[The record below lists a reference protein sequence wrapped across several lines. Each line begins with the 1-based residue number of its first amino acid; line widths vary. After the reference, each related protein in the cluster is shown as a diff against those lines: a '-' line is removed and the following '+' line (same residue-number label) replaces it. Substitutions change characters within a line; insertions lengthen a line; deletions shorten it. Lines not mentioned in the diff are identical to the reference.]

1 MTLSSLIAD
10 YGYVAVFIG
19 TFLEGETVLLLAG
32 FAAHRG
38 LLRLPDVMVIAF
50 VASTLGDQAFYWIG
64 RRYGAPLFERFPG
77 LGRQVP
83 RVKELLDRYHAPLI
97 LSIRFLYGLRM
108 AGPVAMGALH
118 VPALRFAML
127 NMAGAAIWAVL
138 VAWLGYQ
145 FGNLLELFFQD
156 LKRVEELVLA
166 AIVLGG
172 FAWWL
177 ARRIRSRSRRTESK

>member
-1 MTLSSLIAD
+1 MTLTSLIAD

-19 TFLEGETVLLLAG
+19 TCLEGETVLLLAG

-38 LLRLPDVMVIAF
+38 LLRLPDVMAIAF
-50 VASTLGDQAFYWIG
+50 VASTLGDQCFYWIG
-64 RRYGAPLFERFPG
+64 RRYGEPLFARFPA

-83 RVKELLDRYHAPLI
+83 RIRDLLARYHAPLI

-108 AGPVAMGALH
+108 AGPMAMGALH
-118 VPALRFAML
+118 VPALRFAVL
-127 NMAGAAIWAVL
+127 NMAGAAFWAVL

-156 LKRVEELVLA
+156 LKRVEESVLV
-166 AIVLGG
+166 AILLGG
-172 FAWWL
+172 CAWWL
-177 ARRIRSRSRRTESK
+177 TRRIRSRSGRA